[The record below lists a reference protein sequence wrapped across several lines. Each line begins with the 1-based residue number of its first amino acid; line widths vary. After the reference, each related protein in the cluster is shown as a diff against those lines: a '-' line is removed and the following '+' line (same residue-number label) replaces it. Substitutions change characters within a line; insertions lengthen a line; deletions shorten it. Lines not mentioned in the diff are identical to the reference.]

1 MRSWLHRGCILLVLG
16 VASTRASAQ
25 VVVVGAK
32 SAASPMNKE
41 QVTAAFMGKIAGV
54 EPIDLAEGSP
64 VREDFYAKEVGKSAS
79 QMKSYWAKLSFTGKG
94 TPPKEYASN
103 AEVKRALAENPNAIG
118 YIEKKAVDA
127 SVRVV
132 FEGAKP

>member
-1 MRSWLHRGCILLVLG
+1 MKSWLRLGCILLVLG
-16 VASTRASAQ
+16 AASTRASAQ

-32 SAASPMNKE
+32 SATGSMNKE
-41 QVTAAFMGKIAGV
+41 QVAAAFMGKIAGM
-54 EPIDLAEGSP
+54 EPIDLAEGNP
-64 VREDFYAKEVGKSAS
+64 VREDFYAKEVGKSAAQVRS
-79 QMKSYWAKLSFTGKG
+79 HWAKLSFTGKG
-94 TPPKEYASN
+94 TPPKEYATS

-118 YIEKKAVDA
+118 YIEKKAVDT